1 MNDRSLMSP
10 LLSINKGVGDTF
22 LQVTYINHERELSD
36 WNETKTIYWLIY
48 IEDAQATSK

>member
-22 LQVTYINHERELSD
+22 LQVTCISHERVLSD
-36 WNETKTIYWLIY
+36 WNEIKTIY
-48 IEDAQATSK
+48 